1 MNRFLLSFF
10 CFFLYT
16 ATNYAQYTNII
27 NSNKPGHTETPY
39 ALGTNVL
46 QFENTVLYNSLDS
59 QHIES
64 NSYSNNFNMRYGF
77 WKEKL
82 EASLDH
88 IFTTQNF
95 NATNSNITGTEI
107 LSVGLKYLIYQHIQK
122 ESPAVKKSWK
132 RRYGFKYNGLIPSI
146 AAKLQIN
153 TPLTNLNFS
162 NGGSTTLSTS
172 IIAQNH
178 INQKVRINNQ
188 FDYKYI
194 GGDMPEF
201 IYTLSSSYVM
211 AKRFNPYLEARYHN
225 LKDFNYFNIGV
236 GTPFLV
242 NRDFSVAVHY
252 NLATGKNTRGSEF
265 GINASYRI
273 DNHYDRWEYID
284 VKKEEE
290 PKPIIR
296 KKVEKKEEEFVDEI
310 LLDEKNKTKEEILN
324 EYFRQQDEAL
334 RKQEEKDRKEEEE
347 RLKREEKERKKKEK
361 ERKRSKKR
369 KVKKKEMD
377 DVILS
382 Y

>member
-10 CFFLYT
+10 CFILFT

-39 ALGTNVL
+39 ALGTNVI
-46 QFENTVLYNSLDS
+46 QFENTILYNTLDS
-59 QHIES
+59 QNIKS
-64 NSYSNNFNMRYGF
+64 NSFSNDFNLRIGF

-88 IFTTQNF
+88 KFTTQNF
-95 NATNSNITGTEI
+95 TGTNRNITGTEM
-107 LSVGLKYLIYQHIQK
+107 LSVGLKYLIYQHITK
-122 ESPAVKKSWK
+122 ESAEVKKSWK
-132 RRYGFKYNGLIPSI
+132 RRYGFKYNGLIPSV
-146 AAKLQIN
+146 AAKFEIN
-153 TPLTNLNFS
+153 SPLTNLNFN
-162 NGGSTTLSTS
+162 NGGRTTFSTS

-178 INQKVRINNQ
+178 INKRVRVNNQ
-188 FDYKYI
+188 LDYKYI
-194 GGDMPEF
+194 GGDFPEF

-211 AKRFNPYLEARYHN
+211 AKRFNPYAEVRYHQVN
-225 LKDFNYFNIGV
+225 DFNFFNVGI

-242 NRDFSVAVHY
+242 NKDLSVAVHM
-252 NLATGKNTRGSEF
+252 NAALGKNTLGSEF

-284 VKKEEE
+284 LPEEEE
-290 PKPIIR
+290 PQPTIR

-310 LLDEKNKTKEEILN
+310 LIEEKNKTKDEILD
-324 EYFRQQDEAL
+324 EYFRQQDEAI
-334 RKQEEKDRKEEEE
+334 RKQEEKDRKEEEA
-347 RLKREEKERKKKEK
+347 RLKREEKENKKKEK
-361 ERKRSKKR
+361 ERKRRKKR